1 MLQFSHFFSDKWQV
15 SASPHCNQC
24 QNTGPGVKMN
34 YAPKYCHHFVI
45 GCEKSFKDY
54 CFNLC
59 PKGKIQFVTLYYNR
73 LNASNWF
80 LQTLLSI
87 KNCKQNHD
95 KMIQRY
101 YICIAKFSNINDFG
115 CKSSKKFFE
124 NNHIFFSVYIQDFQ
138 STVAWEILDKIRI
151 EMSWLLLKYFFTFY
165 IQKR

>member
-59 PKGKIQFVTLYYNR
+59 PKGKIQFVTLYNR
-73 LNASNWF
+73 LNARNWF
-80 LQTLLSI
+80 FQTLLSI
-87 KNCKQNHD
+87 KNCKKNHD
-95 KMIQRY
+95 SRMIKRY
-101 YICIAKFSNINDFG
+101 YVCSIAKILTSTILDV
-115 CKSSKKFFE
+115 KIFE
-124 NNHIFFSVYIQDFQ
+124 NNHHFFSVYIQNFQ
-138 STVAWEILDKIRI
+138 FTVARDILDIIRI
-151 EMSWLLLKYFFTFY
+151 KMSRLLLNYFSTFY
-165 IQKR
+165 IQNC